1 MVMAVKPPMKTFE
14 VVCVRCGETVFIKA
28 YVSDLIDWKEGKLI
42 QDALPYLDSDE
53 REILISK
60 TCGDCF
66 DELFGENGADWD

>member
-1 MVMAVKPPMKTFE
+1 MAMAVKPPMKTFE

-28 YVSDLIDWKEGKLI
+28 HVTDLKDWIEGKLI
-42 QDALPYLDSDE
+42 QDALPYLDADE

-66 DELFGENGADWD
+66 DELFGENGDDWD

>member
-28 YVSDLIDWKEGKLI
+28 HVTDLKDWIEGKLI
-42 QDALPYLDSDE
+42 QDALPYLDADE

-66 DELFGENGADWD
+66 DELFGENPADWD

>member
-28 YVSDLIDWKEGKLI
+28 HVTDLKDWIEGKLI
-42 QDALPYLDSDE
+42 QDALPYLDADE

-66 DELFGENGADWD
+66 DELFGENLAYWD

>member
-1 MVMAVKPPMKTFE
+1 MAMAVKPPMKTFE

-28 YVSDLIDWKEGKLI
+28 HVTDLKDWIEGKLI
-42 QDALPYLDSDE
+42 QDALPYLDADE

-66 DELFGENGADWD
+66 DELFGENPADWD

>member
-28 YVSDLIDWKEGKLI
+28 HVSDLVDWKAGKLI
-42 QDALPYLDSDE
+42 QDALPYLDADE

-66 DELFGENGADWD
+66 DELFGENLAYWD